1 MISIYNRKVL
11 SVCLSRKMITLPN
24 GLKSSSLV
32 VAFFFLNIV
41 TRNILY
47 ELHLPAKKIFTF
59 DFLKKYFAKNRGKK
73 GKSTEKVVFHGF
85 SSFQVGFSYF
95 SWFQVG
101 F

>member
-1 MISIYNRKVL
+1 M

-24 GLKSSSLV
+24 GLKSSSLAV
-32 VAFFFLNIV
+32 VISFLNIV

-73 GKSTEKVVFHGF
+73 GKKYGKSDEKIQKKVQQSTDDG
-85 SSFQVGFSYF
+85 
-95 SWFQVG
+95 
-101 F
+101 